1 MTQMSDGDVF
11 NLNTIR
17 LILTKLR
24 DLAVKHNVLVIMSAH
39 PKKPNDSKPPTAYDI
54 AHSAD
59 FKNRAD
65 YNITIHRNKG
75 AKVQIVVDKVRDKN
89 FGICDKC
96 NLLYDMDSGNYYNSD
111 DYRDSEYIHE
121 AIEFQKL

>member
-1 MTQMSDGDVF
+1 MSDGDVF

-75 AKVQIVVDKVRDKN
+75 AKVQNGVLADVAPRILHIMGLEQPAEMTGKN
-89 FGICDKC
+89 
-96 NLLYDMDSGNYYNSD
+96 L
-111 DYRDSEYIHE
+111 
-121 AIEFQKL
+121 IED